1 MDFLAFIIYEYQMI
15 YEVVIW
21 LPRHNQSMV
30 PYSSIT
36 GRRNTVLHSDYDETW
51 AMKDLP
57 LE

>member
-1 MDFLAFIIYEYQMI
+1 MI